1 MALYINTNVA
11 SLQAQKNLGSSTMGL
26 QKSFERLSS
35 GYRINS
41 AADDAA
47 GLAISE
53 SLKAQT
59 RSFAVAE
66 RNANN
71 GISMVSTAEGGLGE
85 VSDMLIRMRELAV
98 QASNGDLTTN
108 DRSNIDTEF
117 QELVSEIDRVA
128 NTTEFNGTELLSGA
142 SGAIDFQVGIGTSA
156 DDRISVTFGGMDATT
171 LGVATAN
178 VTGADATN
186 AQAAITAL
194 DTALDSVSSRRAEF
208 GAANNRL
215 QVAVSNTQTIRTN
228 LEAANSRI
236 RDVDVAEETSKMAR
250 SQVLQ
255 QAGTSVLAQA
265 NQAPQLALSLLR

>member
-11 SLQAQKNLGSSTMGL
+11 SLSAQKNLAGSTMGL

-35 GYRINS
+35 GYRING

-71 GISMVSTAEGGLGE
+71 GISMVNTAEGGLGE
-85 VSDMLIRMRELAV
+85 MSDMLIRMRELAV
-98 QASNGDLTTN
+98 QSSNGDLTTN
-108 DRSNIDTEF
+108 DRANIDVEY
-117 QELVSEIDRVA
+117 QELVSEIDRVS

-142 SGAIDFQVGIGTSA
+142 AANIDFQVGIGTTA
-156 DDRISVTFGGMDATT
+156 DDRITVGFGGVDTTT
-171 LGVATAN
+171 LGVAATS

-194 DTALDSVSSRRAEF
+194 DTALDTVSSRRASF

-215 QVAVSNTQTIRTN
+215 QVAVSSNQTIRTN

>member
-11 SLQAQKNLGSSTMGL
+11 SLSAQKNLAGSTMGL

-35 GYRINS
+35 GYRING
-41 AADDAA
+41 AADAAA

-71 GISMVSTAEGGLGE
+71 GISMVNTAEGGLGE
-85 VSDMLIRMRELAV
+85 MSDMLIRMRELAV
-98 QASNGDLTTN
+98 QSSNGDLTTN
-108 DRSNIDTEF
+108 DRANIDVEY
-117 QELVSEIDRVA
+117 QELVSEIDRVS

-142 SGAIDFQVGIGTSA
+142 AANIDFQVGIGTSA
-156 DDRISVTFGGMDATT
+156 DDRITVGFGGVDTTT
-171 LGVATAN
+171 LGVAATS

-194 DTALDSVSSRRAEF
+194 DTALDTVSSRRASF

-215 QVAVSNTQTIRTN
+215 QVAVSSNQTIRTN

-250 SQVLQ
+250 SQDLQ

>member
-1 MALYINTNVA
+1 MPLYINTNVA
-11 SLQAQKNLGSSTMGL
+11 SLQAQKNLNGSTMGL

-71 GISMVSTAEGGLGE
+71 GISMVNTAEGGLGE
-85 VSDMLIRMRELAV
+85 MSDMLIRMRELAV

-108 DRSNIDTEF
+108 DRANIDVEY
-117 QELVSEIDRVA
+117 QELVSEIDRVS

-142 SGAIDFQVGIGTSA
+142 SANIDFQVGIGTTA
-156 DDRISVTFGGMDATT
+156 DDKITVSFGGIDTTT
-171 LGVATAN
+171 LGVAGTG

-194 DTALDSVSSRRAEF
+194 DSALDTVSSRRASF

-215 QVAVSNTQTIRTN
+215 QVAVSSNQTIRTN

>member
-11 SLQAQKNLGSSTMGL
+11 SLQAQKNLNSSTMGL

-35 GYRINS
+35 GFRINS

-53 SLKAQT
+53 SLTAQT

-71 GISMVSTAEGGLGE
+71 GISMVNTAEGGLGE

-108 DRSNIDTEF
+108 DRANIDTEY
-117 QELVSEIDRVA
+117 QQLSSEIDRVA
-128 NTTEFNGTELLSGA
+128 NTTEFNGTELLSGTA
-142 SGAIDFQVGIGTSA
+142 ATIDFQVGIGTSA
-156 DDRISVTFGGMDATT
+156 DDKISVSFGGVDSST
-171 LGVATAN
+171 LGVGSTS
-178 VTGADATN
+178 VTGANATN

-194 DTALDSVSSRRAEF
+194 DTALDTVSSRRATF